1 MILSSIGAILMLAS
15 LKHPKFCI
23 SPICNKFTYDFKH
36 ELNYFCPFGKMK
48 INEIAVCLS
57 KTA

>member
-23 SPICNKFTYDFKH
+23 SPICNNK
-36 ELNYFCPFGKMK
+36 LNYFCPFGKMK
-48 INEIAVCLS
+48 IDEIAVCLS